1 MKSIKAKDYIS
12 VHLQSVITEQDLQW
26 IIEFY
31 QPLIGPIATSLY
43 STLKQLALNEDFFEV
58 FTYQQLLNLLQTQEH
73 QTQQGRMA
81 LEALGLL
88 RTYHDVFK
96 DSSIYTFALFAPKNP
111 NDFMDDPLLS
121 GLLKQYTDE
130 KYLKILEKKYQVLP
144 LDYQEEISA
153 SFAEVFHA
161 DLSNPTFAIAP
172 RTKLK
177 GRAIHDIRNT
187 LDVELFKNHLLKLAD
202 IDLQHY
208 NLSLL
213 DQILSIGQLTG
224 IDEIALAEACV
235 QAYNPVERRFDI
247 DRVTTYAMNER
258 KLPFLKSRI
267 KKNTL
272 LTGSSDQVALINQME
287 QLNPTDFLQLK
298 QHGAEPSLSD
308 IKLVRTLAIDMKLSF
323 PVINA
328 LIHHV
333 LQQQNNTLPR
343 AYTEKLAASIGREGL
358 TTALDTMDYFVR
370 VITPKSYPKPS
381 QSKAKAPTSIPTQ
394 TENEDEINALLESMK
409 HLK

>member
-1 MKSIKAKDYIS
+1 MKSIKAKDYMS
-12 VHLQSVITEQDLQW
+12 VHLEGVITELDLQW

-31 QPLIGPIATSLY
+31 QPLIGPIATTLY
-43 STLKQLALNEDFFEV
+43 STLKQLSINEDFFDV
-58 FTYQQLLNLLQTQEH
+58 LTYQQLLNLLQTQEH

-81 LEALGLL
+81 LEAIGLL
-88 RTYHDVFK
+88 RTYHDAYK
-96 DSSIYTFALFAPKNP
+96 DSSIYTFVLFAPKTP
-111 NDFMDDPLLS
+111 QDFIDDPLLS

-130 KYLKILEKKYQVLP
+130 KYFKILEKKYQLLP
-144 LDYQEEISA
+144 LEYQEEISA

-161 DLSNPTFAIAP
+161 DLTNPTFAIAP

-177 GRAIHDIRNT
+177 GRAVHDIRNT
-187 LDVELFKNHLLKLAD
+187 LDVELFKNQLLKLAD
-202 IDLQHY
+202 IDLQQFQS
-208 NLSLL
+208 SLI
-213 DQILSIGQLTG
+213 DQLLSIGQLTG
-224 IDEIALAEACV
+224 IDEVALAEACV
-235 QAYNPVERRFDI
+235 QAYIPGDQNFDI
-247 DRVTTYAMNER
+247 EKVTSYAMNER
-258 KLPFLKSRI
+258 KLPFLKSRM
-267 KKNTL
+267 KKNAL
-272 LTGSSDQVALINQME
+272 LVGSSDQVALVNQME

-358 TTALDTMDYFVR
+358 TTALDTLDYFVR
-370 VITPKSYPKPS
+370 VSTPKSYPKTS
-381 QSKAKAPTSIPTQ
+381 QSKAKLPSSTSTQ
-394 TENEDEINALLESMK
+394 PENEAEINALLESMK